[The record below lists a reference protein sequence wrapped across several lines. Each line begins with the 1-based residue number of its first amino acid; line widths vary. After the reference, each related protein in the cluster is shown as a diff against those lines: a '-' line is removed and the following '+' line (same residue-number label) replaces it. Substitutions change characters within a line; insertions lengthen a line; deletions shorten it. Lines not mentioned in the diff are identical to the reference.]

1 MLHPDRRCGNVGWNS
16 FVYEENQESYETQN
30 SGGRVNCAK
39 HSKNDKSIVK
49 GLFNLISPRE
59 KCV

>member
-1 MLHPDRRCGNVGWNS
+1 MPNFTDA

-49 GLFNLISPRE
+49 GLFNLISHRE